1 MMDRLDNKRVLVT
14 GAGSGIGRATVARVV
29 AEGGRVFAVDLD
41 AAALAETRESLGDLA
56 GRAITHSC
64 NIADPL
70 AVADC
75 LRLCL
80 EALEGLDAL
89 VHMAG
94 VLRFDDTGG
103 LPLGD
108 WQRVLDINLTGTF
121 LICQAALPHLVE
133 SQGAIVNAASTA
145 ALAGLPCGA
154 AYAAS
159 KGGVLAFTRSIAV
172 EYAKRGVRA
181 NCVCPGDI
189 GTNMTADVSFPP
201 SMDFKL
207 MPRISSLTGPR
218 GPEVVAGVIAMLVSD
233 DGIHITGE
241 DIRVDGGTLS

>member
-1 MMDRLDNKRVLVT
+1 MERLENKRVLVT
-14 GAGSGIGRATVARVV
+14 GAGSGIGRATVARVA
-29 AEGGRVFAVDLD
+29 AEGARVFAVDLD
-41 AAALAETRESLGDLA
+41 GDALTDASESLGTLA
-56 GRAITHSC
+56 ARVVNHSC

-70 AVADC
+70 AVSDC
-75 LRLCL
+75 LRLCVETL
-80 EALEGLDAL
+80 DGLDAL

-94 VLRFDDTGG
+94 VLRFDDTGE

-121 LICQAALPHLVE
+121 LLCQAALPHLVA

-145 ALAGLPCGA
+145 ALSGLPCGA

-189 GTNMTADVSFPP
+189 GTNMTSDVSFPP